1 MHHRAKSPASV
12 VTHPPLK
19 EPAFMNV
26 TDAVMK
32 RKTTRDFLPDSIDD
46 SVIRDLL
53 EKASRAPSGGNVQPW
68 KIWVINGESMAAF
81 RQHMADEPPTK
92 TMEYDVYPPS
102 LWDPY
107 RTYRFQL
114 GEQMYAS
121 IGVGRDDKAGRL
133 KQFARNMDFFGA
145 PAAIFCFIDRGL
157 GSPQWS
163 DLGMFLQTFM
173 LLAEEAGYQTCPQE
187 AWSAA
192 HEQVRSFT
200 NAPEELMLFCGV
212 AIGKANDDSLI
223 NSLVSERAPVDEFA
237 TFL

>member
-1 MHHRAKSPASV
+1 MD
-12 VTHPPLK
+12 VT
-19 EPAFMNV
+19 E
-26 TDAVMK
+26 AVMK
-32 RKTTRDFLPDSIDD
+32 RKTTRDFLPAPIDD
-46 SVIRDLL
+46 AVIRELL

-68 KIWVINGESMAAF
+68 KIWEINGDSMAGF
-81 RQHMADEPPTK
+81 RQHMADAPASDG
-92 TMEYDVYPPS
+92 MEYDIYPPK

-107 RTYRFQL
+107 RTYRFEL
-114 GEQMYAS
+114 GEQMYET

-145 PAAIFCFIDRGL
+145 PAALFCFIDRGM

-187 AWSAA
+187 AWASA

-200 NAPEELMLFCGV
+200 QAPDELMLFCGL
-212 AIGKANDDSLI
+212 AIGKANHDHPI
-223 NSLVSERAPVDEFA
+223 NSLVSERAPVDDFA

>member
-1 MHHRAKSPASV
+1 
-12 VTHPPLK
+12 
-19 EPAFMNV
+19 EPA
-26 TDAVMK
+26 
-32 RKTTRDFLPDSIDD
+32 TT
-46 SVIRDLL
+46 
-53 EKASRAPSGGNVQPW
+53 E
-68 KIWVINGESMAAF
+68 
-81 RQHMADEPPTK
+81 
-92 TMEYDVYPPS
+92 MEYDIYPPS

-107 RTYRFQL
+107 RTYRFEL

-121 IGVGRDDKAGRL
+121 IGVGRDDKPGRL

-145 PAAIFCFIDRGL
+145 PAAIFCYVDRGM
-157 GSPQWS
+157 GKPQWS

-212 AIGKANDDSLI
+212 AIGKANTDHPI
-223 NSLVSERAPVDEFA
+223 NSLVSERATVDDFA

>member
-1 MHHRAKSPASV
+1 
-12 VTHPPLK
+12 
-19 EPAFMNV
+19 MNV
-26 TDAVMK
+26 TDAVQK
-32 RKTTRDFLPDSIDD
+32 RKTVRDFLPDPIEND
-46 SVIRDLL
+46 VIRELL
-53 EKASRAPSGGNVQPW
+53 TKASRAPSGGNVQPW

-81 RQHMADEPPTK
+81 RDHMATAPPSSG
-92 TMEYDVYPPS
+92 MEYDIYPPK

-107 RTYRFQL
+107 RSYRFDV
-114 GEQMYAS
+114 GEQMYAT
-121 IGVGRDDKAGRL
+121 IGVERDDKAGRL
-133 KQFARNMDFFGA
+133 AQFARNMDFFGA

-157 GSPQWS
+157 GSPQWA

-187 AWSAA
+187 AWAAA

-212 AIGKANDDSLI
+212 AIGKANPDHPI
-223 NSLVSERAPVDEFA
+223 NTLVSERAPVDEFA

>member
-1 MHHRAKSPASV
+1 
-12 VTHPPLK
+12 
-19 EPAFMNV
+19 MNV
-26 TDAVMK
+26 SDAVQA
-32 RKTTRDFLPDSIDD
+32 RKTTRDFLPDPIENA
-46 SVIRDLL
+46 VIRELL

-68 KIWVINGESMAAF
+68 KIWVINGDSMAAF
-81 RQHMADEPPTK
+81 RQHMIDAPRSE
-92 TMEYDVYPPS
+92 TMEYDIYPPK

-107 RTYRFQL
+107 RTYRFDV
-114 GEQMYAS
+114 GEQMYAT
-121 IGVGRDDKAGRL
+121 IGVERDDKAGRL
-133 KQFARNMDFFGA
+133 AQFARNMDFFGA
-145 PAAIFCFIDRGL
+145 PAAIFCFIDRRL

-187 AWSAA
+187 AWASA

-212 AIGKANDDSLI
+212 AIGKANTEHPI
-223 NSLVSERAPVDEFA
+223 NSLVSERAPVEEFA

>member
-1 MHHRAKSPASV
+1 MD
-12 VTHPPLK
+12 
-19 EPAFMNV
+19 V

-32 RKTTRDFLPDSIDD
+32 RKTTRDFLPDPIDGA
-46 SVIRDLL
+46 VIRELL

-68 KIWVINGESMAAF
+68 KIWVINGDSMAGF
-81 RQHMADEPPTK
+81 RKHMAESPPSDD
-92 TMEYDVYPPS
+92 MEYDIYPPK

-107 RTYRFQL
+107 RTYRFKV
-114 GEQMYAS
+114 GEQMYET
-121 IGVGRDDKAGRL
+121 IGVGREDKEGRM

-145 PAAIFCFIDRGL
+145 PAALFCFIDRGL

-187 AWSAA
+187 AWAAA

-200 NAPEELMLFCGV
+200 HAPDELMLFCGV
-212 AIGKANDDSLI
+212 AIGKANHDHPI
-223 NSLVSERAPVDEFA
+223 NSLVSERAPVDDFA